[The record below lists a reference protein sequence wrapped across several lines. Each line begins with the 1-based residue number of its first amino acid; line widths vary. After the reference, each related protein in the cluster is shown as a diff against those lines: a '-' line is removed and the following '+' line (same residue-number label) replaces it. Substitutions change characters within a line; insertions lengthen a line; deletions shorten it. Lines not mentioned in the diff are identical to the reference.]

1 MRTQPFILALDQGT
15 TSSRSVVFDAQG
27 RELARAQR
35 EFTQHYP
42 QPGWVEHDAGEIWD
56 TQLETIHEALRK
68 AGIGADQLAA
78 IGITNQ
84 RETTLLW
91 ERASGRPLGPAIVWQ
106 DRRTA
111 DHCARL
117 REAGLL
123 GGIRQRTGLLLD
135 PYFSATKIAWLLEET
150 PGLRRRAEQGEVCF
164 GTIDSWLLYRLS
176 GGRAHLTDVSNASRT
191 LLFDIHSLAWDDW
204 LLEQFGIPRA
214 LLPEVRPS
222 AGHFADSD
230 PAVLGAAVPV
240 TGVAGDQQAALFG
253 QACIT
258 PGMAKNTYGTGAF
271 LVMNIGPKPLI
282 CDGALTTLAW
292 QLGNA
297 PPVYAMEASIFVAGA
312 AIQWLR
318 DGLGLVASAAEAEEL
333 ARSVEDSGGVIFVPA
348 LTGLG
353 APHWDS
359 QARGLIIG
367 ITRGTTRAHLARAAI
382 EAMAF
387 QVRDGLD
394 AMRAGAGVAL
404 RELRVDGG
412 AARNDLLLQFQADL
426 LATPV
431 LRPAVTETT
440 VLGAAALAAVG
451 AGLADEAELARRWA
465 LQRRFEPAMQGAPQ
479 DRHYREWQ
487 EAVRRSLHWARD

>member
-1 MRTQPFILALDQGT
+1 MSHILALDQGT

-27 RELARAQR
+27 REVASAQR
-35 EFTQHYP
+35 EFSQSYP
-42 QPGWVEHDAGEIWD
+42 RPGWVEHDAGEIWD
-56 TQLETIHEALRK
+56 TQLQTIHEALRN
-68 AGIGADQLAA
+68 AGIGAHQLAA

-111 DHCARL
+111 GHCARL

-123 GGIRQRTGLLLD
+123 PEIRRRTGLLLD
-135 PYFSATKIAWLLEET
+135 PYFSATKIAWLLDET
-150 PGLRRRAEQGEVCF
+150 PGLRRRAERGEVCF
-164 GTIDSWLLYRLS
+164 GTIDSWLLYQLS
-176 GGRAHLTDVSNASRT
+176 GGSIHLTDVSNASRT

-204 LLEQFGIPRA
+204 LLEQFNVPRA

-222 AGHFADSD
+222 AGRLATSD
-230 PAVLGAAVPV
+230 PNVLGAAVDI
-240 TGVAGDQQAALFG
+240 TGVAGDQQAALYG
-253 QACIT
+253 QACFT

-271 LVMNIGPKPLI
+271 LVMNIGTTPVI
-282 CDGALTTLAW
+282 SDGALTTLAW
-292 QLGNA
+292 QVGKA
-297 PPVYAMEASIFVAGA
+297 APVYAMEASIFVAGA

-318 DGLGLVASAAEAEEL
+318 DGLGLVASAAEAEAL
-333 ARSVEDSGGVIFVPA
+333 ARSVEDSGGVVFVPA

-353 APHWDS
+353 APHWDPG
-359 QARGLIIG
+359 ARGLIIG
-367 ITRGTTRAHLARAAI
+367 LTRGTTRAHLARAAI

-394 AMRAGAGVAL
+394 AMRAGAGVDL

-431 LRPAVTETT
+431 LRPTITETT

-451 AGLADEAELARRWA
+451 ADLADEAELSRRWS
-465 LQRRFEPAMQGAPQ
+465 LERRFEPAMEDAT
-479 DRHYREWQ
+479 RNHRYREWQ
-487 EAVRRSLHWARD
+487 EAVRRSLSWSPQ